1 MTNSEGCK
9 LCGVNVTDYE
19 KKSTQ
24 TVYLY
29 TYQGIVS
36 ESLIPAD

>member
-1 MTNSEGCK
+1 MTNGEGCK
-9 LCGVNVTDYE
+9 LYRVNVMDYE

>member
-1 MTNSEGCK
+1 M
-9 LCGVNVTDYE
+9 DYE

-36 ESLIPAD
+36 ESLIPADWMPQFVG